1 MYLNVITET
10 AVIMEQLL
18 AIIIKVSSGVQHNKT
33 HSGDNLKKTHFQQN
47 KRSSRHACTVTE
59 KLLKFLVILG
69 KILKCFPL
77 IPVLTTD
84 MATPVGDETA
94 GGPQPCHCHHSVS
107 THGSQDIIHTS
118 FYWHQCGALELFSPL
133 KHFQLKDSFCLQMC
147 RNAAVHLPLV

>member
-33 HSGDNLKKTHFQQN
+33 HSGDNLKKKHFQQN
-47 KRSSRHACTVTE
+47 KRSSRPACTVKE
-59 KLLKFLVILG
+59 KLLKFWVM
-69 KILKCFPL
+69 LKGFSL

-107 THGSQDIIHTS
+107 THGSQDIIHTG
-118 FYWHQCGALELFSPL
+118 FYWH
-133 KHFQLKDSFCLQMC
+133 
-147 RNAAVHLPLV
+147 